1 MKNFL
6 KQIRL
11 AKKIGFS
18 SYLQYRLAKPGAQ
31 LKVEISRKK
40 IFIRKGTPDL
50 GVAISCFSG
59 EFDIVKYLF
68 PKDYSGIIVDAG
80 GYIGT
85 SAIALKQIYPK
96 AKIIVIEPSQ
106 NNLAILKKNLEGI
119 SNIRI
124 VYGALIGTSQKTI
137 TLNNRG
143 TKEWGYTVVS
153 KPLDNPNAKPLQKT
167 PAFLLKDL
175 LGQYEKIGLLK
186 LDIEGGEYDLLKN
199 DIKTL
204 KKIPVV
210 FAELHDRIISGC
222 EEMYFKFSKNRILI
236 KDRGEKYLSIKR

>member
-1 MKNFL
+1 M
-6 KQIRL
+6 
-11 AKKIGFS
+11 
-18 SYLQYRLAKPGAQ
+18 
-31 LKVEISRKK
+31 
-40 IFIRKGTPDL
+40 
-50 GVAISCFSG
+50 
-59 EFDIVKYLF
+59 
-68 PKDYSGIIVDAG
+68 
-80 GYIGT
+80 
-85 SAIALKQIYPK
+85 KQIYPK

-137 TLNNRG
+137 TLKNRG
-143 TKEWGYTVVS
+143 TEEWGYTVVS

-175 LGQYEKIGLLK
+175 LGQHEKIGLLK

-236 KDRGEKYLSIKR
+236 KDRGEKYLSIRR